1 MRSIVLVLAALM
13 LAATGAAA
21 ADAAAG
27 RLTGG
32 VEYSLPAWF
41 KTSFL
46 DFKSDV
52 EEARR
57 EGRHVMVF
65 MHLDECPYCE
75 RMLRESFAGGESS
88 DFMRKHFDVIGVN
101 VRGSVEVTWIDGAAY
116 TERELARKLGTV
128 ATPTLVF
135 LDLDGNKV
143 LQLNGYRDPRAL
155 RLALDYVQSRSYRS
169 QPLAAYLAAREK
181 PALYALRDH
190 PQFSNVTYFKGYR
203 KPLAI
208 LFEDR
213 SCAEC
218 ARFHEKTLNHPDV
231 LAEMRQFLFVRLD
244 TDSDRKIVDLEGN
257 ATTAAQWARALGLT
271 HRPAMVLYDGG
282 RERFRMD
289 GRLYHFHFKESL
301 RYVSGGHYKRY
312 ESISRYNAMRR
323 EELARQG
330 VDIDYSE

>member
-1 MRSIVLVLAALM
+1 MKPAAVLIAALM
-13 LAATGAAA
+13 LAAT
-21 ADAAAG
+21 AAAG
-27 RLTGG
+27 ADTAPGRLKGG
-32 VEYSLPAWF
+32 TVYSLPAWF

-57 EGRHVMVF
+57 QGRHVMVF

-75 RMLRESFAGGESS
+75 RMLTESFVSGENS

-101 VRGSVEVTWIDGAAY
+101 VRGSVEVTWIDGAVY
-116 TERELARKLGTV
+116 TERTLARNLKAV

-135 LDLDGNKV
+135 LDPEGGKV

-155 RLALDYVQSRSYRS
+155 RLALEYVQARTYRS
-169 QPLAAYLAAREK
+169 QPFAAYLAARDK
-181 PALYALRDH
+181 PAVYAFRDH
-190 PQFSNVTYFKGYR
+190 PQFSQATYFKGYR
-203 KPLAI
+203 KPLAV

-213 SCAEC
+213 GCAEC

-231 LAEMRQFLFVRLD
+231 VAEMRKFLVVRLD
-244 TDSDRKIVDLEGN
+244 ADSSRPIVDPDGN
-257 ATTAAQWARALGLT
+257 ATTPAQWARALDLT
-271 HRPAMVLYDGG
+271 YRPAMVLYDEG

-289 GRLYHFHFKESL
+289 GRLYHFHFKEAL

-312 ESISRYNAMRR
+312 ESISRYNAARR
-323 EELARQG
+323 DELAKQG